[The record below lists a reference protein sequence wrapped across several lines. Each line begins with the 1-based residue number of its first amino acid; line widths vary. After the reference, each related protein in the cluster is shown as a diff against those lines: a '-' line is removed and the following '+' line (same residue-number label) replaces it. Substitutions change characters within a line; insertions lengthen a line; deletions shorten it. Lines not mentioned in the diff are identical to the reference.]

1 MDGIRPALGNDVDD
15 PAYSAP
21 EFGRVAAV
29 DDAEFS
35 DGLLRRG
42 VFLNAR
48 GSGNV
53 VGAVYRDEIVV
64 NVLPGE
70 REFRHGLNDHVSRP
84 GGCVAD
90 LHAGIEQCEIDE
102 LASVDRQGV
111 NLLLVNDR
119 TDHGAGW
126 LRHFTD
132 VRDLNPLFNRATA
145 KREINAPDSTQV
157 VWEFLAH

>member
-1 MDGIRPALGNDVDD
+1 MEGVRPLLGDDVHE
-15 PAYSAP
+15 PAYSAH

-90 LHAGIEQCEIDE
+90 LHAGSEQCEIDE
-102 LASVDRQGV
+102 LASVDRQV
-111 NLLLVNDR
+111 LNLLLVNDR
-119 TDHGAGW
+119 TDHGAGG

-132 VRDLNPLFNRATA
+132 VLAVNSLCKLADGNT
-145 KREINAPDSTQV
+145 EINAAHTTQV
-157 VWEFLAH
+157 